1 MPIMLTMPTKNSL
14 QSEKSLQ
21 PEKSSQP
28 TKSSQLER
36 SSQIKKSA
44 NSYIAH
50 GLSVIPLKPNSK
62 DAATAWGV
70 FQEQR
75 PTPEEVANWWRSG
88 SNFGLGIV
96 CGRVSGIVVLDI
108 DDEEK
113 FGVALKAIGEKLP
126 DTPTVR
132 TRKGWHLYFRYPAN
146 RDVGRHKRLNDWGA
160 ELRGDGCYVVAPP
173 TEIDGKRYH
182 WAERNGRLMVLGK
195 VPIAECPEWLL
206 DAFGVPFADEQNE
219 HTSALQSPLQSP
231 PQATLQVPQP
241 TNGKGYTLSDEQKRA
256 LKAIVVPLWVEGQR
270 HELALGLA
278 GLLAKLGVSQDE
290 ALALLRE
297 IATEAGDNE
306 WKDRERALQDSFN
319 KLWRGEQIVGYKR
332 LEEIVGEETAKL
344 IATILPPRKTEGE
357 TTSSKRQIRLLTLS
371 EWDEQLAH
379 LSQGSWFVEGL
390 LRAGWLLVINARPKV
405 GKSIVSVNLALA
417 LAEGKSFLNLP
428 TSPCAVLYI
437 DLERPLETLNRF
449 KTLNAQD
456 NPNIFVPEGRIGADM
471 LETLQELI
479 RQAKERANR
488 DVVVFVDTLGD
499 FIKPALR
506 QRRASINDYDAI
518 AEILQELR
526 DLALKLGCAFVF
538 VHHARKALSEEPTEV
553 DVLGSTAIAGKF
565 DVIAHLQPD
574 KTESDTLSLIAE
586 GNAIAKTILHFAIN
600 NDYRLEICEAPAKT
614 KKEEAARF
622 IVEELKRHPEGLPR
636 CEIERRILER
646 GIEKTQSGA
655 HSLVGRVVD
664 ELRGHIVTE
673 KVGRN
678 AIYRLREQPTLPMS
692 RSEQPPEGSTE
703 GKGRLGSSVT
713 YIEFEPNE
721 PSRAMDDLVHLVH
734 PSLTNDEPN
743 EPNEPSRVTN
753 VTQYGSLGSNT
764 IGTTDEPCRVTDVT
778 SDWQWDYIASDIP
791 IPPKLISFGN
801 LPEQVSHANPTKP
814 CQYTKTDVSY
824 PQSPEIPEPTYSTLR
839 NEELIDTELLISEL
853 DEFCVELPAQQKQP
867 TPSEQP
873 ILPEQP
879 TLSEQTEPLEQAI
892 QHKQSA
898 LSAQATQPNPSLPKP
913 SLPDRSLPDRL
924 ACLCGSEL
932 RLFGKTYKCLRCDSP
947 RPAVCRRCGKALKFI
962 AENRAECIGCGAL
975 YVFDRNRR
983 LWLCDEDAF

>member
-1 MPIMLTMPTKNSL
+1 MLL
-14 QSEKSLQ
+14 LEKAT
-21 PEKSSQP
+21 PEKVNSVSIAQDL
-28 TKSSQLER
+28 T
-36 SSQIKKSA
+36 SA
-44 NSYIAH
+44 VNDYIAR

-62 DAATAWGV
+62 ELAVRDVRLREWKPA
-70 FQEQR
+70 
-75 PTPEEVANWWRSG
+75 PEEVMGYWRDNPNYG
-88 SNFGLGIV
+88 VGIV
-96 CGRVSGIVVLDI
+96 CGKVSGIVVLDI

-113 FGVALKAIGEKLP
+113 FGDALKAMGEKLP
-126 DTPTVR
+126 VTPTVR
-132 TRKGWHLYFRYPAN
+132 TRRGWHLYFRYPAN
-146 RDVGRHKRLNDWGA
+146 RIVGKKDRLNDWGA

-173 TEIDGKRYH
+173 TEIDGHRYH
-182 WAERNGRLMVLGK
+182 WEKRNGQLMAPGE

-219 HTSALQSPLQSP
+219 HTSAQQSPLQIS
-231 PQATLQVPQP
+231 QP
-241 TNGKGYTLSDEQKRA
+241 ANGKGYTLSDERKRA

-290 ALALLRE
+290 ALALLCE
-297 IATEAGDNE
+297 IAKEAGDNE
-306 WKDRERALQDSFN
+306 WRDRERALKDSFN
-319 KLWRGEQIVGYKR
+319 KLWRGEQIIGFRR
-332 LEEIVGEETAKL
+332 LEEIVGEEIAKL
-344 IATILPPRKTEGE
+344 IATILPPRKTGGE
-357 TTSSKRQIRLLTLS
+357 TTSSNSSKRQIGLLTLS
-371 EWDEQLAH
+371 EWDERLVH

-456 NPNIFVPEGRIGADM
+456 NPNIFVPSERMGADM
-471 LETLQELI
+471 LETLRELI
-479 RQAKERANR
+479 RQAKERTNR
-488 DVVVFVDTLGD
+488 PVVLFVDTLGD

-506 QRRASINDYDAI
+506 QRKASINDYDTI
-518 AEILQELR
+518 TEVLQELR
-526 DLALKLGCAFVF
+526 NLALELGCAFVF

-586 GNAIAKTILHFAIN
+586 GNAIAKTILHFAIS

-614 KKEEAARF
+614 KEEKAARL
-622 IVEELKRHPEGLPR
+622 ILEELKRHPEGLPR
-636 CEIERRILER
+636 CEIVRRILER
-646 GIEKTQSGA
+646 GIETTQSGA
-655 HSLVGRVVD
+655 QSLVKRVREKLRGRV
-664 ELRGHIVTE
+664 VTE
-673 KVGRN
+673 KVGQN

-703 GKGRLGSSVT
+703 GKERLWSSVT
-713 YIEFEPNE
+713 YIEFDPNDQ
-721 PSRAMDDLVHLVH
+721 SRAMDDIGHYGH
-734 PSLTNDEPN
+734 PSFTTDDQNDPN
-743 EPNEPSRVTN
+743 DQSRVTN
-753 VTQYGSLGSNT
+753 VTQYWSFGSNT
-764 IGTTDEPCRVTDVT
+764 IGMTNDQCRVTDVT

-791 IPPKLISFGN
+791 ILPELISFGN

-814 CQYTKTDVSY
+814 CQYTETYVSC

-853 DEFCVELPAQQKQP
+853 DEICVELPAQQKQP
-867 TPSEQP
+867 APSEQTE
-873 ILPEQP
+873 LSEKP
-879 TLSEQTEPLEQAI
+879 TLSEQ
-892 QHKQSA
+892 H
-898 LSAQATQPNPSLPKP
+898 TQPKPSLPKP
-913 SLPDRSLPDRL
+913 SLPDPPLPDHL

-962 AENRAECIGCGAL
+962 AENRAECIGCDAL
-975 YVFDRNRR
+975 YVFDRARR
-983 LWLCDEDAF
+983 LWLCNEDIF

>member
-1 MPIMLTMPTKNSL
+1 MLEFAKKYLDAGFSVVPLRFNSKRPAL
-14 QSEKSLQ
+14 DSWSEFQSR
-21 PEKSSQP
+21 QP
-28 TKSSQLER
+28 TPDEVQKWWGDGQ
-36 SSQIKKSA
+36 QHG
-44 NSYIAH
+44 IA
-50 GLSVIPLKPNSK
+50 VI
-62 DAATAWGV
+62 
-70 FQEQR
+70 
-75 PTPEEVANWWRSG
+75 
-88 SNFGLGIV
+88 
-96 CGRVSGIVVLDI
+96 CGKVSGIVVLDI

-113 FGVALKAIGEKLP
+113 FVVALKEMGEKLP
-126 DTPTVR
+126 VTPTVR

-146 RDVGRHKRLNDWGA
+146 RIVERKDRLNDWGA
-160 ELRGDGCYVVAPP
+160 ELRGDGRYVVAPP
-173 TEIDGKRYH
+173 TEIDGHCYH
-182 WAERNGRLMVLGK
+182 WVKRNGQLMALGE

-219 HTSALQSPLQSP
+219 HTSVQQSPLQIS
-231 PQATLQVPQP
+231 QP
-241 TNGKGYTLSDEQKRA
+241 ANGKGYTLSDERKRA

-290 ALALLRE
+290 ALAMLRE
-297 IATEAGDNE
+297 IAKEAGDNE
-306 WKDRERALQDSFN
+306 WRDRERALKDTFDR
-319 KLWRGEQIVGYKR
+319 LRCDEQIVGYKR

-371 EWDEQLAH
+371 EWDERLVH

-456 NPNIFVPEGRIGADM
+456 NPNIFVPSERMGADM
-471 LETLQELI
+471 LETLRELI
-479 RQAKERANR
+479 RQAKERTNR
-488 DVVVFVDTLGD
+488 PVVLFVDTLGD

-506 QRRASINDYDAI
+506 QRKASINDYDTI
-518 AEILQELR
+518 AEVLQELR
-526 DLALKLGCAFVF
+526 NLALELGCAFVF

-586 GNAIAKTILHFAIN
+586 GNAIAKTILHFAIS

-614 KKEEAARF
+614 KEERVA
-622 IVEELKRHPEGLPR
+622 
-636 CEIERRILER
+636 RRILNELEKHPNGLTYGKLVKWLQDIGEAETRDNAEKLVER
-646 GIEKTQSGA
+646 AAERLGEHI
-655 HSLVGRVVD
+655 
-664 ELRGHIVTE
+664 IVT

-678 AIYRLREQPTLPMS
+678 TLYRLRGETTPQLPTTDTYIVNVGNVGNCEVEAPITDTTDKSDKYSDVGNVGSRVTTVTELPTLP
-692 RSEQPPEGSTE
+692 T
-703 GKGRLGSSVT
+703 
-713 YIEFEPNE
+713 
-721 PSRAMDDLVHLVH
+721 
-734 PSLTNDEPN
+734 
-743 EPNEPSRVTN
+743 
-753 VTQYGSLGSNT
+753 NT
-764 IGTTDEPCRVTDVT
+764 IYVSDVGNPKE

-791 IPPKLISFGN
+791 IPPELISFGN

-814 CQYTKTDVSY
+814 CQYTKTDVFY

-853 DEFCVELPAQQKQP
+853 DELCVELSAQQKQSTLP
-867 TPSEQP
+867 AQSKQTEISEQPAPSEQTA
-873 ILPEQP
+873 QP
-879 TLSEQTEPLEQAI
+879 PQTLNKPTHTGDIPSLLGQA
-892 QHKQSA
+892 A
-898 LSAQATQPNPSLPKP
+898 LSAQSAQLTQPKPSLPKP
-913 SLPDRSLPDRL
+913 SLPDHPLPDHL

-947 RPAVCRRCGKALKFI
+947 RPAVCRRCGKALKFV
-962 AENRAECIGCGAL
+962 AENRAECLGCDAP

>member
-1 MPIMLTMPTKNSL
+1 MAMKN
-14 QSEKSLQ
+14 SLQ
-21 PEKSSQP
+21 PEKSLQTEKSSQL
-28 TKSSQLER
+28 TKSSQLEKL
-36 SSQIKKSA
+36 SQIKKSV

-62 DAATAWGV
+62 ELAVEGV
-70 FQEQR
+70 KLREWK
-75 PTPEEVANWWRSG
+75 PAPEEVVGYWQDNPNYG
-88 SNFGLGIV
+88 VGIV
-96 CGRVSGIVVLDI
+96 CGKVSCIVVLDI

-113 FGVALKAIGEKLP
+113 FGVALKEMGEKLP

-146 RDVGRHKRLNDWGA
+146 RIVERKDRLNDWGA

-173 TEIDGKRYH
+173 TEIDGHRYH
-182 WAERNGRLMVLGK
+182 WAKRNERVMALGK

-219 HTSALQSPLQSP
+219 HTSAQQSPLQIS
-231 PQATLQVPQP
+231 QP
-241 TNGKGYTLSDEQKRA
+241 ASGEGYTLSDERKRV

-278 GLLAKLGVSQDE
+278 GLLAKSGVSQDE

-297 IATEAGDNE
+297 IAKEAGDNE
-306 WKDRERALQDSFN
+306 WRDRERALKDTFN
-319 KLWRGEQIVGYKR
+319 KLWRGEQVVGYKR
-332 LEEIVGEETAKL
+332 LEEIVGEEAAKL
-344 IATILPPRKTEGE
+344 IATILLPRKTEGE
-357 TTSSKRQIRLLTLS
+357 TTSNNSSKRQIGLLTLS
-371 EWDEQLAH
+371 EWDERLVH

-417 LAEGKSFLNLP
+417 LAEGTPFLNLP

-449 KTLNAQD
+449 KALNAQD
-456 NPNIFVPEGRIGADM
+456 NPNIFVPSERIGADM

-479 RQAKERANR
+479 RQAKERTNR

-506 QRRASINDYDAI
+506 QRRASINDYDTI
-518 AEILQELR
+518 TEILQELR
-526 DLALKLGCAFVF
+526 NLALELSCAFVF

-565 DVIAHLQPD
+565 DVIAHLQSD
-574 KTESDTLSLIAE
+574 KTESNTRSLIAE
-586 GNAIAKTILHFAIN
+586 GNAIAKTILHFAIS

-614 KKEEAARF
+614 KEEEAARF
-622 IVEELKRHPEGLPR
+622 ILEELKRHPEGLPR
-636 CEIERRILER
+636 YEIVRRILER
-646 GIEKTQSGA
+646 GMEATQDGA
-655 HSLVGRVVD
+655 QSLVRRVM
-664 ELRGHIVTE
+664 EKLRERVATV

-692 RSEQPPEGSTE
+692 RSEQPSEGSTE
-703 GKGRLGSSVT
+703 EEERLWSLVT
-713 YIEFEPNE
+713 YIEFDHNDQC
-721 PSRAMDDLVHLVH
+721 RAMKDIGHFGH
-734 PSLTNDEPN
+734 PSFTTDDQNDPN
-743 EPNEPSRVTN
+743 DQSRVTN
-753 VTQYGSLGSNT
+753 VTQYWSLWSNT
-764 IGTTDEPCRVTDVT
+764 IGMTNDQCRVTDVGNPKE

-791 IPPKLISFGN
+791 IPPELISFGN

-814 CQYTKTDVSY
+814 CQYTETNVSC

-853 DEFCVELPAQQKQP
+853 DELCVELLAQP
-867 TPSEQP
+867 EQP
-873 ILPEQP
+873 APSEQP
-879 TLSEQTEPLEQAI
+879 TLSEKTI
-892 QHKQSA
+892 
-898 LSAQATQPNPSLPKP
+898 LS
-913 SLPDRSLPDRL
+913 
-924 ACLCGSEL
+924 E
-932 RLFGKTYKCLRCDSP
+932 
-947 RPAVCRRCGKALKFI
+947 
-962 AENRAECIGCGAL
+962 
-975 YVFDRNRR
+975 
-983 LWLCDEDAF
+983 